1 MNSDLSD
8 PKAHALQHWTF
19 NVIIV
24 LGSMQG
30 KGLLCGQGRG
40 NCSEDKAKSVRSG
53 MEALLNPRGISGAG
67 QKVGAAKF

>member
-1 MNSDLSD
+1 M
-8 PKAHALQHWTF
+8 
-19 NVIIV
+19 IIV

-67 QKVGAAKF
+67 QKVVAAKF